1 MSRHER
7 VSRQASAIVCG
18 LIVLAAAVPV
28 SLAEGR
34 DPTAPPRVAA
44 AAGGPVRKAPPPVT
58 VSALF
63 LAPEGSHAVVNGEVV
78 RAGDLRHGIEITSI
92 DADGVCYR
100 RGGRLACARP
110 ARPDLAVK
118 SAVEE
123 KNP

>member
-7 VSRQASAIVCG
+7 RPRKVSAIVCG
-18 LIVLAAAVPV
+18 LIALAASVPV

-34 DPTAPPRVAA
+34 DPTAPPRVVA
-44 AAGGPVRKAPPPVT
+44 AAGAPVRKAPPPVT

-78 RAGDLRHGIEITSI
+78 HAGDLRHGIEITSI
-92 DADGVCYR
+92 GADGVCYR